1 MKTAKKALGG
11 AISKIRTVLD
21 MNYNNQQEKSTLKDN
36 MLKLDKKK
44 FKLFFCIFVHYWLK
58 NRPFISPQ
66 GFLNLWCELNLICS
80 EVDESFPSPYYDREL
95 IKGYCIAHPFYFI
108 DILEL
113 ELVVKLF
120 CEHCDGRVDILAQT
134 INKLDTEGL
143 RAAYAYSNE
152 ALGLSENVDNL
163 VIEAESYIKFY
174 S

>member
-1 MKTAKKALGG
+1 
-11 AISKIRTVLD
+11 
-21 MNYNNQQEKSTLKDN
+21 MNYNNRQEKSTLKDN

-80 EVDESFPSPYYDREL
+80 EVDESFPSPYYEREL

-108 DILEL
+108 DILDL

-120 CEHCDGRVDILAQT
+120 CEHCDGRVDILTQT

-143 RAAYAYSNE
+143 WAAYAYSNE
-152 ALGLSENVDNL
+152 ALGFSENVDNL
-163 VIEAESYIKFY
+163 VIEAESYMKLY